1 MLSRI
6 RNGMS
11 FYILSFDCFNSS
23 VFCKKIYLNGIFFIS
38 LIKKIVSLLRI

>member
-1 MLSRI
+1 MVSRI

-11 FYILSFDCFNSS
+11 FYILSFDCFNNSA
-23 VFCKKIYLNGIFFIS
+23 FCKKVYLNGIFFIS